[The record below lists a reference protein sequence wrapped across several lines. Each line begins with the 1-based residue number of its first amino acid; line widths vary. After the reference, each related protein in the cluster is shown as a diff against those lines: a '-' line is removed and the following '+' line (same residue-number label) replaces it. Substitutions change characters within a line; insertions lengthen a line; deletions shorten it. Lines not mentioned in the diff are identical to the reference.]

1 MRRRDFI
8 TLFCGAAAWP
18 LAARAQQTMPV
29 VGFLHQ
35 GSAKQYETF
44 AAAFREGL
52 NKSGYVEG
60 RNVAIQYRW
69 AEGHYDQLPQ
79 MAADLVRRKVSVIAS
94 AYAVAGVAA
103 KVATST
109 IPIIFVTG
117 TDPIRDGL
125 VPALNR
131 PGGNVTGVTFFS
143 ALLGAKRLGLLHDLL
158 PAASTLAL
166 LINPANRMVSES
178 YLKDVQSA
186 ARPLGLRIIVV
197 PASSEQEI
205 EVGFRTM
212 VEQRIDALMIS
223 ADAFLV
229 TRQDQIIALAARHA
243 IPTMYTQ
250 RENVVAGGLMSY
262 ATDIAGAYREL
273 GIYLGRILKGEKP
286 SELPVAQSTKFEFV
300 LNLKTATT
308 LGLTIPPGLLAI
320 ADEVIE

>member
-29 VGFLHQ
+29 VGLLHQ

-158 PAASTLAL
+158 PAASTLSL

-186 ARPLGLRIIVV
+186 ALPLRLRII
-197 PASSEQEI
+197 
-205 EVGFRTM
+205 
-212 VEQRIDALMIS
+212 
-223 ADAFLV
+223 
-229 TRQDQIIALAARHA
+229 
-243 IPTMYTQ
+243 
-250 RENVVAGGLMSY
+250 
-262 ATDIAGAYREL
+262 
-273 GIYLGRILKGEKP
+273 
-286 SELPVAQSTKFEFV
+286 
-300 LNLKTATT
+300 
-308 LGLTIPPGLLAI
+308 
-320 ADEVIE
+320 